1 MNLTFD
7 SFLTLLISAILLAGL
22 YATMSYG
29 LALIYGVMKII
40 NLAHAGTMMLGAYT
54 AFVLITTLKV
64 NPFLAPLIVVPLFF
78 VLGMFLQRIVVRRVM
93 TAPPIS
99 SLLLLFG
106 VWLIMQNVAYLI
118 WSGDT
123 RTIFTPY
130 TLLTIKAGPIPI
142 SVNRL
147 VVFAVGVVSLVL
159 LHQFLTRTYIGKA
172 IRATSQDADAARLV
186 GINTDRIMMIAF
198 GLGVALASLAGSLM
212 SLIFAF
218 DPDFGRS
225 HLLKSFCI
233 CVLGG
238 LQSFVGV
245 ALGALI
251 LALTENF
258 SVVLG
263 VKTAL
268 QDFISFVLLVVVLV
282 VMPGGLASLFNREW
296 RPSLKSLFKRR

>member
-1 MNLTFD
+1 
-7 SFLTLLISAILLAGL
+7 
-22 YATMSYG
+22 
-29 LALIYGVMKII
+29 
-40 NLAHAGTMMLGAYT
+40 
-54 AFVLITTLKV
+54 
-64 NPFLAPLIVVPLFF
+64 
-78 VLGMFLQRIVVRRVM
+78 
-93 TAPPIS
+93 
-99 SLLLLFG
+99 
-106 VWLIMQNVAYLI
+106 
-118 WSGDT
+118 
-123 RTIFTPY
+123 
-130 TLLTIKAGPIPI
+130 
-142 SVNRL
+142 
-147 VVFAVGVVSLVL
+147 
-159 LHQFLTRTYIGKA
+159 
-172 IRATSQDADAARLV
+172 
-186 GINTDRIMMIAF
+186 
-198 GLGVALASLAGSLM
+198 M

-282 VMPGGLASLFNREW
+282 VMPGGLASLFNHEW

>member
-54 AFVLITTLKV
+54 AFVLITNLKV

-78 VLGMFLQRIVVRRVM
+78 VLGMLLQRIVVRRVM

-130 TLLTIKAGPIPI
+130 TLLTIKAGLIPI